1 MAEANVFNLVSKVLD
16 STKEFVDDVLES
28 AKDIESDT
36 KGALSKAKDS
46 TVDELRAKVKS
57 LNEQIEKLAKVE
69 EGKKKKK

>member
-1 MAEANVFNLVSKVLD
+1 MAEPSVFNLVSKVLD

-57 LNEQIEKLAKVE
+57 LNEQIEKLAKIE
-69 EGKKKKK
+69 DTKKKKK